1 MGIIVNQ
8 APARLAPGNPN
19 VIASMTDKRDACPEN
34 VGAISGDAAKQFREE
49 KVGQSA
55 SSPPHLG

>member
-1 MGIIVNQ
+1 MGASVNPT
-8 APARLAPGNPN
+8 PAMHLNVDPN

-49 KVGQSA
+49 KIGQIGSTP
-55 SSPPHLG
+55 SPLG